1 MDNMAA
7 KEEDMQPDSVVA
19 FHKATKTKAI
29 LVPWSRSREVSEW
42 EREKSYFS
50 QRSFG
55 AAAHI

>member
-29 LVPWSRSREVSEW
+29 LVPWSRSREVSE
-42 EREKSYFS
+42 
-50 QRSFG
+50 
-55 AAAHI
+55 